1 MEFNWI
7 NTFLVAAKNGNFR
20 RTAELLYISQPSVT
34 VHIQNLEKEL
44 GVQLF
49 EREGRKMKLTEE
61 GRRYIPHAEKLME
74 IYQKGIEDLQSCSQG
89 YTTQLSLAI
98 SPLIA
103 DTILPFVLKK
113 YMTIHPNVEVSV
125 KVLESIDIEKAVQ
138 NEEIDIGLSCLHSRN
153 PNLHCVVLYKD
164 EVKLIAQHDGLDA
177 ESAPPLD
184 EEEVLLKNYLLTD
197 NHPVYWE
204 ALSRE
209 VKHRFPYVKMMKVSQ
224 IHITKR
230 FIVEGLGVSFLPIST
245 VRRELIEGWLLEV
258 PCSRLTL
265 PDAYTYAIMK
275 YNHSKQK
282 EFMKF
287 LMNYRIG

>member
-1 MEFNWI
+1 MEFSWI
-7 NTFLVAAKNGNFR
+7 NTFLVAANTGNFR
-20 RTAELLYISQPSVT
+20 RTAEFLYISQPSVT

-74 IYQKGIEDLQSCSQG
+74 IYQKGVEDLQSFSQG
-89 YTTQLSLAI
+89 YTSKLSLAI

-113 YMTIHPNVEVSV
+113 YMTIHPHVEISV
-125 KVLESIDIEKAVQ
+125 KVLESLDIEKAVQ
-138 NEEIDIGLSCLHSRN
+138 NDEIDIGLSCLQSTN
-153 PNLHCVVLYKD
+153 PELYCEVLYKD

-184 EEEVLLKNYLLTD
+184 EEEVLMKNYLLTD

-204 ALSRE
+204 TLSRE
-209 VKHRFPYVKMMKVSQ
+209 VKYNFPSVKMMKVSQ

-230 FIVEGLGVSFLPIST
+230 FIIEGLGVSFLPIST

-258 PCSRLTL
+258 PCSTIIL
-265 PDAYTYAIMK
+265 PEAHTYAIMK
-275 YNHSKQK
+275 YNHSLQK
-282 EFMKF
+282 EFMRF
-287 LMNYRIG
+287 LMNYRL

>member
-1 MEFNWI
+1 MEFSWI
-7 NTFLVAAKNGNFR
+7 NTFLVAAKTGNFR
-20 RTAELLYISQPSVT
+20 RTAEFLYISQPSVT

-74 IYQKGIEDLQSCSQG
+74 IFQKGVEDLQSFSQG
-89 YTTQLSLAI
+89 YTSKLSLAI

-113 YMTIHPNVEVSV
+113 YMTIHPHVEISV
-125 KVLESIDIEKAVQ
+125 KVLESLDIEKAVQ
-138 NEEIDIGLSCLHSRN
+138 NDDIDIGLSCLHSTN
-153 PNLHCVVLYKD
+153 PELYCEVLYKD

-184 EEEVLLKNYLLTD
+184 EEEVLMKNYLLTD

-204 ALSRE
+204 TLSRE
-209 VKHRFPYVKMMKVSQ
+209 VKYNFPSVKMMKVSQ

-230 FIVEGLGVSFLPIST
+230 FIIEGLGVSFLPIST

-258 PCSRLTL
+258 PCSTITL
-265 PDAYTYAIMK
+265 PEAHTYAIMK
-275 YNHSKQK
+275 YNHSMQK
-282 EFMKF
+282 EFMRF
-287 LMNYRIG
+287 LMNYRL

>member
-1 MEFNWI
+1 MDFSWI
-7 NTFLVAAKNGNFR
+7 HTFLVAAKNGNFR

-49 EREGRKMKLTEE
+49 DREGRKMKLTEE

-74 IYQKGIEDLQSCSQG
+74 TYQKGVEDLHSFNQG
-89 YTTQLSLAI
+89 YTSKLSLAI

-113 YMTIHPNVEVSV
+113 YITIHPHVEISV
-125 KVLESIDIEKAVQ
+125 KVLESMDIEKAVL
-138 NEEIDIGLSCLHSRN
+138 NDDIDIGLSCLHSTS
-153 PNLHCVVLYKD
+153 PELYCEVLYKD

-184 EEEVLLKNYLLTD
+184 EEEVLMKNYLLTD

-204 ALSRE
+204 TLSRE
-209 VKHRFPYVKMMKVSQ
+209 IKYKFPSVKMMKVSQ

-230 FIVEGLGVSFLPIST
+230 FIVEGLGVSFLPVST

-258 PCSRLTL
+258 PCSSIKL
-265 PDAYTYAIMK
+265 PEANTYAILK
-275 YNHSKQK
+275 YHHSKQK

-287 LMNYRIG
+287 LMNFRI